1 MPGGSGASVTS
12 VDIKDQSL
20 ETGGWELQDSLSFHP
35 SALKRLTRCEQTF
48 MKEVTHF
55 QPPESKC
62 LEGEVESEPGSVQ
75 TRKPDCV
82 LMDATGK
89 WAGGNKNWLR
99 AEERPG
105 PGAPRT
111 ARPQFPGADFRRRWE
126 GRMRWG
132 ANGPGLGTDAFR
144 AGSKSSHPPCGRRER
159 DH

>member
-12 VDIKDQSL
+12 VDTKHQRL

-35 SALKRLTRCEQTF
+35 SALKRLMRCEQTF
-48 MKEVTHF
+48 MKEVTDF
-55 QPPESKC
+55 QPPGPEF

-75 TRKPDCV
+75 TRKPDWV

-89 WAGGNKNWLR
+89 WAGGSANWMR

-111 ARPQFPGADFRRRWE
+111 ARPQFPGADFGRR
-126 GRMRWG
+126 GKAGCGGG
-132 ANGPGLGTDAFR
+132 ANGPGLGGDAFW
-144 AGSKSSHPPCGRRER
+144 AGSKSSHPPCGRREP